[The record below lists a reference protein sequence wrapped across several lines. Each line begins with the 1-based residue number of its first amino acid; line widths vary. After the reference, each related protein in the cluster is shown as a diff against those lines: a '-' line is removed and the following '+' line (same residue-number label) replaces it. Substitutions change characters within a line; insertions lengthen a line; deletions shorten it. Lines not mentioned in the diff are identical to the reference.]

1 MAILRNL
8 TNPAPPSLPL
18 APEQYE
24 RRYQDQYSNV
34 FRLYFNQLSNA
45 LQALF
50 GPNGGQFIDC
60 PNGLFFDTVDQTFA
74 LANTA
79 YPVVFNQTYLNNAV
93 ALVPGSTSRIGVSI
107 PGVYNFQ
114 FTAQLLSSNSS
125 SKTVYVWISRNNVDI
140 GFSTRAVTLA
150 ANNEYAELSWA
161 FSIDLDRDE
170 YVELRVSATDT
181 NIELHA
187 DPATAPHPG
196 IPSSVLSVNFIAPLP
211 VPRPTPPSP

>member
-50 GPNGGQFIDC
+50 GPNGGQYIDC
-60 PNGLFFDTVDQTFA
+60 PNALFFNTVDQTFP

-79 YPVVFNQTYLNNAV
+79 YPIVFNATYLDNAI
-93 ALVPGSTSRIGVSI
+93 ALTPSSPSQITAAI

-114 FTAQLLSSNSS
+114 FTAQLLSTNSS
-125 SKTVYVWISRNNVDI
+125 AKTVYVWISRNNVDI

-150 ANNEYAELSWA
+150 ANNEYAELSWS
-161 FSIDLDRDE
+161 FSIDLDAGE

-187 DPATAPHPG
+187 DPANAPHPG
-196 IPSSVLSVNFIAPLP
+196 IPSAVLTASFVSPLP

>member
-1 MAILRNL
+1 MTRLL
-8 TNPAPPSLPL
+8 SPAPPNLPL
-18 APEQYE
+18 ADNDYT
-24 RRYQDQYSNV
+24 RHYQDQLNNV
-34 FRLYFNQLSNA
+34 LRLYFTQLRNVTEQ
-45 LQALF
+45 LV

-114 FTAQLLSSNSS
+114 FTVQLLSSNSS

-196 IPSSVLSVNFIAPLP
+196 IPSSVLSVSYVSPLP
-211 VPRPTPPSP
+211 VPRPTPP

>member
-1 MAILRNL
+1 MTRLL
-8 TNPAPPSLPL
+8 SPAPPNLPL
-18 APEQYE
+18 ADNDYT
-24 RRYQDQYSNV
+24 RYYQDQLNNV
-34 FRLYFNQLSNA
+34 LRLYFTQLRNVTEQ
-45 LQALF
+45 LV

-79 YPVVFNQTYLNNAV
+79 YPVVFSQTYLNNAV

-140 GFSTRAVTLA
+140 GFSTRAATLA

-196 IPSSVLSVNFIAPLP
+196 IPSSVLSVSYVSPLP
-211 VPRPTPPSP
+211 VPRPTPP

>member
-1 MAILRNL
+1 MTRLL
-8 TNPAPPSLPL
+8 SPAPPNLPL
-18 APEQYE
+18 ADNDYT
-24 RRYQDQYSNV
+24 RYYQDQLNNV
-34 FRLYFNQLSNA
+34 LRLYFTQLRNVTEQ
-45 LQALF
+45 LV

-170 YVELRVSATDT
+170 YVEFRVSATDT

-196 IPSSVLSVNFIAPLP
+196 IPSSVLSVSYVSPLP
-211 VPRPTPPSP
+211 VPRPTPP

>member
-1 MAILRNL
+1 MTRLL
-8 TNPAPPSLPL
+8 SPAPPNLPL
-18 APEQYE
+18 ADNDYT
-24 RRYQDQYSNV
+24 RYYQDQLNNV
-34 FRLYFNQLSNA
+34 LRLYFTQLRNVTEQ
-45 LQALF
+45 LV

-79 YPVVFNQTYLNNAV
+79 YPVVFSQTYLNNAV

-114 FTAQLLSSNSS
+114 FTVQLLSSNSS

-140 GFSTRAVTLA
+140 GFSTRAATLA

-196 IPSSVLSVNFIAPLP
+196 IPSSVLSVSYVSPLP
-211 VPRPTPPSP
+211 VPRPTPP

>member
-1 MAILRNL
+1 MTRLL
-8 TNPAPPSLPL
+8 SPAPPNLPL
-18 APEQYE
+18 ADNDYT
-24 RRYQDQYSNV
+24 RHYQDQLNNV
-34 FRLYFNQLSNA
+34 LRLYFTQLRNVTEQ
-45 LQALF
+45 LV

-196 IPSSVLSVNFIAPLP
+196 IPSSVLSVSYVSPLP
-211 VPRPTPPSP
+211 VPRPTPP

>member
-1 MAILRNL
+1 MTRLL
-8 TNPAPPSLPL
+8 SPAPPNLPL
-18 APEQYE
+18 ADNDYT
-24 RRYQDQYSNV
+24 RYYQDQLNNV
-34 FRLYFNQLSNA
+34 LRLYFTQLRNVTEQ
-45 LQALF
+45 LV

-60 PNGLFFDTVDQTFA
+60 PNGLFFNTVDQTFA

-196 IPSSVLSVNFIAPLP
+196 IPSSVLSVSYVSPLP
-211 VPRPTPPSP
+211 VPRPTPP

>member
-1 MAILRNL
+1 MTRLL
-8 TNPAPPSLPL
+8 SPAPPNLPL
-18 APEQYE
+18 ADNDYT
-24 RRYQDQYSNV
+24 RHYQDQLNNV
-34 FRLYFNQLSNA
+34 LRLYFTQLRNVTEQ
-45 LQALF
+45 LV

-161 FSIDLDRDE
+161 FSIDLDAGE

-196 IPSSVLSVNFIAPLP
+196 IPSAVLTASFVSPLP

>member
-1 MAILRNL
+1 MTRLL
-8 TNPAPPSLPL
+8 SPAPPNLPL
-18 APEQYE
+18 ADNDYT
-24 RRYQDQYSNV
+24 RYYQDQLNNV
-34 FRLYFNQLSNA
+34 LRLYFTQLRNVTEQ
-45 LQALF
+45 LV

-79 YPVVFNQTYLNNAV
+79 YPVVFSQTYLNNAV

-196 IPSSVLSVNFIAPLP
+196 IPSSVLSVSYVSPLP
-211 VPRPTPPSP
+211 VPRPTPP

>member
-1 MAILRNL
+1 MTRLL
-8 TNPAPPSLPL
+8 SPAPPNLPL
-18 APEQYE
+18 ADNDYT
-24 RRYQDQYSNV
+24 RYYQDQLNNV
-34 FRLYFNQLSNA
+34 LRLYFTQLRNVTEQ
-45 LQALF
+45 LV

-196 IPSSVLSVNFIAPLP
+196 IPSSVLSVSYVSPLP
-211 VPRPTPPSP
+211 VPRPTPP

>member
-1 MAILRNL
+1 MTRLL
-8 TNPAPPSLPL
+8 SPAPPNLPL
-18 APEQYE
+18 ADNDYT
-24 RRYQDQYSNV
+24 RHYQDQLNNV
-34 FRLYFNQLSNA
+34 LRLYFTQLRNVTEQ
-45 LQALF
+45 LV

-170 YVELRVSATDT
+170 YVEFRVSATDT

-196 IPSSVLSVNFIAPLP
+196 IPSSVLSVSYVSPLP
-211 VPRPTPPSP
+211 VPRPTPP

>member
-1 MAILRNL
+1 MAVLRNL

-34 FRLYFNQLSNA
+34 FRLYFNQLSNV

-50 GPNGGQFIDC
+50 GTNGGQYIEC
-60 PNGLFFDTVDQTFA
+60 PNGLFFNTVDQTFP
-74 LANTA
+74 LEDTA
-79 YPVVFNQTYLNNAV
+79 YPVVFNATYLNNAV
-93 ALVPGSTSRIGVSI
+93 ALVPGSASRIAVSV

-125 SKTVYVWISRNNVDI
+125 DKTVYVWISRNGVDI
-140 GFSTRAVTLA
+140 GFSTRAVTLS
-150 ANNEYAELSWA
+150 ANGEYAELTWA
-161 FSIDLDRDE
+161 FSIDLDTDE
-170 YVELRVSATDT
+170 FIELKVSATNT

-187 DPATAPHPG
+187 DPAAAPHPG
-196 IPSSVLSVNFIAPLP
+196 IPSSVMTVSYVSPLP
-211 VPRPTPPSP
+211 VPRPTPP

>member
-1 MAILRNL
+1 MTRLL
-8 TNPAPPSLPL
+8 SPAPPNLPL
-18 APEQYE
+18 ADNDYT
-24 RRYQDQYSNV
+24 RYYQDQLNNV
-34 FRLYFNQLSNA
+34 LRLYFTQLRNVTEQ
-45 LQALF
+45 LV

-114 FTAQLLSSNSS
+114 FTVQLLSSNSS

-140 GFSTRAVTLA
+140 GFSTRAATLA

-196 IPSSVLSVNFIAPLP
+196 IPSSVLSVSYVSPLP
-211 VPRPTPPSP
+211 VPRPTPP

>member
-1 MAILRNL
+1 MTRLL
-8 TNPAPPSLPL
+8 SPAPPNLPL
-18 APEQYE
+18 ADNDYT
-24 RRYQDQYSNV
+24 RYYQDQLNNV
-34 FRLYFNQLSNA
+34 LRLYFTQLRNVTEQ
-45 LQALF
+45 LV

-140 GFSTRAVTLA
+140 GFSTRAATLA

-196 IPSSVLSVNFIAPLP
+196 IPSSVLSVSYVSPLP
-211 VPRPTPPSP
+211 VPRPTPP

>member
-1 MAILRNL
+1 MTRLL
-8 TNPAPPSLPL
+8 SPAPPNLPL
-18 APEQYE
+18 ADNDYT
-24 RRYQDQYSNV
+24 RYYQDQLNNV
-34 FRLYFNQLSNA
+34 LRLYFTQLRNVTEQ
-45 LQALF
+45 LV
-50 GPNGGQFIDC
+50 GPNGGQYIDC

-196 IPSSVLSVNFIAPLP
+196 IPSSVLSVSYVSPLP
-211 VPRPTPPSP
+211 VPRPTPP

>member
-1 MAILRNL
+1 MTRLL
-8 TNPAPPSLPL
+8 SPAPPNLPL
-18 APEQYE
+18 ADNDYT
-24 RRYQDQYSNV
+24 RYYQDQLNNV
-34 FRLYFNQLSNA
+34 LRLYFTQLRNVTEQ
-45 LQALF
+45 LV

-114 FTAQLLSSNSS
+114 FTVQLLSSNSS

-196 IPSSVLSVNFIAPLP
+196 IPSSVLSVSYVSPLP
-211 VPRPTPPSP
+211 VPRPTPP